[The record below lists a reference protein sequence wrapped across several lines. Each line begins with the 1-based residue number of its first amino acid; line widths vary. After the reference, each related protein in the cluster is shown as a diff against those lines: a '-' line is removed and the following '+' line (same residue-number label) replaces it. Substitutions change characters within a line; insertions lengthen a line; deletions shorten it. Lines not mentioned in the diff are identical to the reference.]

1 MGHSLLAFI
10 IVIGVLVFVHEL
22 GHFLVARACGVGV
35 EVFSLGFGPK
45 LLKIKRGMTQYCISA
60 IPLGGYVKMTG
71 EEPGAAQ
78 ALDEKDRHL
87 SFTHKTVGQRALIA
101 AAGPAFNFLLA
112 VVIFYLLYQISGV
125 YMGLPQVGQV
135 VDDSAAMAAGLKAG
149 DLIKEIDSTPVD
161 SFEEISRIVSNSDG
175 RPLDFLVERD
185 GELRVYTITPRIQ
198 EKQNLFGETVN
209 RFVIGII
216 GTGETFHHP
225 LNPVQAAVRAV
236 SDTYAMVSLTILSV
250 VKMVTGTVSA
260 DNLGGPIMI
269 AKMAGDQAKAGLEHF
284 IWFIAL
290 ISVNL
295 GIINLF
301 PIPVLDGG
309 HLLFLSIEAIK
320 GSPVSIQVRQKM
332 VQFGAA
338 VLMTLIIFVFYNDIV
353 KLFNGGLQ

>member
-78 ALDEKDRHL
+78 ALDEKDHHL

-198 EKQNLFGETVN
+198 EEQNLFGETVN

>member
-1 MGHSLLAFI
+1 MGHSLFAFI

-45 LLKIKRGMTQYCISA
+45 IFKIKRGMTDYCISA

-87 SFTHKTVGQRALIA
+87 SFTHKSVGQRALIA
-101 AAGPAFNFLLA
+101 AAGPTFNFFLA
-112 VVIFYLLYQISGV
+112 IVIFYFLYQISGV
-125 YMGLPQVGQV
+125 YMALPQVGQV
-135 VDDSAAMAAGLKAG
+135 MDGSAAIEAGIKKG
-149 DLIKEIDSTPVD
+149 DVIKEIDNTPVD
-161 SFEEISRIVSNSDG
+161 SFEDISRIVSKSDG
-175 RPLDFLVERD
+175 KPLAFLVERD
-185 GELRVYTITPRIQ
+185 DDVHSFTITPRIR
-198 EKQNLFGETVN
+198 EDKNLFGETVD

-225 LNPVQAAVRAV
+225 LNPVEAGVRAV
-236 SDTYAMVSLTILSV
+236 SDTYGMVTLTILSV
-250 VKMVTGTVSA
+250 VKMFTGAVSA

-269 AKMAGDQAKAGLEHF
+269 AKMAGDQAKAGFENF
-284 IWFIAL
+284 VWFIAL

-309 HLLFLSIEAIK
+309 HLLFLSIEAVK
-320 GSPVSIQVRQKM
+320 GSPVSDQVRERM

-338 VLMTLIIFVFYNDIV
+338 LLLTLIIFVFYNDIA

>member
-1 MGHSLLAFI
+1 
-10 IVIGVLVFVHEL
+10 
-22 GHFLVARACGVGV
+22 
-35 EVFSLGFGPK
+35 
-45 LLKIKRGMTQYCISA
+45 MTDYCISA

-78 ALDEKDRHL
+78 ALDEKSRHL
-87 SFTHKTVGQRALIA
+87 SFTHKTVGQRAFIA
-101 AAGPAFNFLLA
+101 AAGPAFNFFLA
-112 VVIFYLLYQISGV
+112 VVIFYLLYQTSGV

-135 VDDSAAMAAGLKAG
+135 VKDSAAKAAGIEKG
-149 DLIKEIDSTPVD
+149 DVIKEIDQVPVQ
-161 SFEEISRIVSNSDG
+161 SFEDISRIVSKSEG
-175 RPLDFLVERD
+175 KPLAILVERE
-185 GELRVYTITPRIQ
+185 GEVHSYTITPQTRE
-198 EKQNLFGETVN
+198 EKNLFGESVN
-209 RFVIGII
+209 RYVIGII

-225 LNPVQAAVRAV
+225 LNPVEAAVRAV
-236 SDTYAMVSLTILSV
+236 SDTYGMVKLTILSV
-250 VKMVTGTVSA
+250 VKMFTGAVSA

-269 AKMAGDQAKAGLEHF
+269 AKMAGDQAKAGFEHF
-284 IWFIAL
+284 VWFIAL

-320 GSPVSIQVRQKM
+320 GSPVSTRVREKM

-338 VLMTLIIFVFYNDIV
+338 VLMTLMIFVFYNDIV

>member
-1 MGHSLLAFI
+1 MGYSLFAFI

-45 LLKIKRGMTQYCISA
+45 ILKIKRGMTDYCISA

-78 ALDEKDRHL
+78 VLDEKNRHL
-87 SFTHKTVGQRALIA
+87 SFTHKSVGKRALIA
-101 AAGPAFNFLLA
+101 AAGPAFNFFLA
-112 VVIFYLLYQISGV
+112 IVIFYLLYQTCGM

-135 VDDSAAMAAGLKAG
+135 VENSAAMAAGIKKG
-149 DLIKEIDSTPVD
+149 DVIKEIDSLPVQ
-161 SFEEISRIVSNSDG
+161 SFEQISQIVSKSEG
-175 RPLDFLVERD
+175 KPLAILLERE
-185 GELRVYTITPRIQ
+185 GEVRSVMITPQTRE
-198 EKQNLFGETVN
+198 EKNLFGETVN

-225 LNPVQAAVRAV
+225 LNPLDAAVRAV
-236 SDTYAMVSLTILSV
+236 SDTYGMVKLTLLSV
-250 VKMVTGTVSA
+250 VKMFTGAVSA

-269 AKMAGDQAKAGLEHF
+269 AKMAGDQARAGFENF
-284 IWFIAL
+284 VWFIAL

-295 GIINLF
+295 GIINLL

-309 HLLFLSIEAIK
+309 HLLFLSIEAVK
-320 GSPVSIQVRQKM
+320 GSPVSTRVREKM

-338 VLMTLIIFVFYNDIV
+338 VLMTLMIFVFYNDIV

>member
-1 MGHSLLAFI
+1 MGYSFFAFI

-22 GHFLVARACGVGV
+22 GHFLAARACGVGV

-45 LLKIKRGMTQYCISA
+45 IFKIKRGLTEYCISA

-71 EEPGAAQ
+71 EEPGAAES
-78 ALDEKDRHL
+78 LTEKDRHL

-101 AAGPAFNFLLA
+101 AAGPAFNFFLA
-112 VVIFYLLYQISGV
+112 VVIFYLLYQTIGV

-135 VDDSAAMAAGLKAG
+135 VDKSAALAAGIKKG
-149 DLIKEIDSTPVD
+149 DVIKEIDSIPVH
-161 SFEEISRIVSNSDG
+161 SFEDISRIVSKSEG
-175 RPLDFLVERD
+175 RPLTFLVERE
-185 GELRVYTITPRIQ
+185 GEVQSFRITPRTHE
-198 EKQNLFGETVN
+198 EKNLFGETVN
-209 RFVIGII
+209 RYVIGII

-225 LNPVQAAVRAV
+225 LNPIEAAVRAV
-236 SDTYAMVSLTILSV
+236 SDTYGMVKLTILSV
-250 VKMVTGTVSA
+250 VKMFTGAVSA

-269 AKMAGDQAKAGLEHF
+269 AKMAGDQAKAGFENF
-284 IWFIAL
+284 VWFIAL

-309 HLLFLSIEAIK
+309 HLLFLSIEAVK
-320 GSPVSIQVRQKM
+320 GSPVSTRVREKM

-338 VLMTLIIFVFYNDIV
+338 VLMTLMIFVFYNDIV